1 MTLLAI
7 DPGRSFTGTGKAR
20 QSIGWS
26 VFRDDGTEFTRGYL
40 SFEDLCR
47 SLLVRG
53 LDDED
58 DFGQAELWFSPV
70 RFGGYRV
77 HEIVIEDFVN
87 DPQSARGGQRNGTS
101 ECIGA
106 VEILAV
112 QAGVPFTRQ
121 RSDVLTAAKLHAPKG
136 SFKDL
141 KHLHHEDSAFLHGH
155 EYLVRKGVIEVD
167 LSATM

>member
-1 MTLLAI
+1 MTLLSI

-20 QSIGWS
+20 QSIGYAL
-26 VFRDDGTEFTRGYL
+26 FLGNGEYLDRGSL
-40 SFEDLCR
+40 SFEELCE
-47 SLLVRG
+47 SLTPLA
-53 LDDED
+53 LK
-58 DFGQAELWFSPV
+58 AEVLIFSPPGLTS
-70 RFGGYRV
+70 RMV

-87 DPQSARGGQRNGTS
+87 DPKSARGGQRNGTS

-121 RSDVLTAAKLHAPKG
+121 RSDVLPAAKLHAPKG

-141 KHLHHEDSAFLHGH
+141 KHLRHEDSAFLHGY
-155 EYLVRKGVIEVD
+155 EFLVRRGDIEVD

>member
-20 QSIGWS
+20 QSIGYS
-26 VFRDDGTEFTRGYL
+26 LFDGEGKEIERGSL
-40 SFEDLCR
+40 SFEELCSSLTLWADPHEGTKYLDLDQ
-47 SLLVRG
+47 G
-53 LDDED
+53 
-58 DFGQAELWFSPV
+58 WT
-70 RFGGYRV
+70 V

-87 DPQSARGGQRNGTS
+87 DPKSARGGQRNGTS

-121 RSDVLTAAKLHAPKG
+121 RSDVLPAAKLHAPEG

-141 KHLHHEDSAFLHGH
+141 KHLRHEDSAFLHGR
-155 EYLVRKGVIEVD
+155 EYLIRKGVIEVD

>member
-20 QSIGWS
+20 QSIG
-26 VFRDDGTEFTRGYL
+26 FALFDRAGNEIRRGAL
-40 SFEDLCR
+40 SFEELAQT
-47 SLLVRG
+47 LTYQLNEG
-53 LDDED
+53 FLWW
-58 DFGQAELWFSPV
+58 DFEAI
-70 RFGGYRV
+70 

-87 DPQSARGGQRNGTS
+87 DPKSARGGQRNGTS

-121 RSDVLTAAKLHAPKG
+121 RSDVLPAAKLHAPKG

-141 KHLHHEDSAFLHGH
+141 KHLRHEDSAFLHGR
-155 EYLVRKGVIEVD
+155 EYLIRKGVIEVD

>member
-20 QSIGWS
+20 QSIGVS
-26 VFRDDGTEFTRGYL
+26 LQHLDGTEAYREAI
-40 SFEDLCR
+40 SFEQLCVR
-47 SLLVRG
+47 LRIVPKRYGSVELVFH
-53 LDDED
+53 DDERM
-58 DFGQAELWFSPV
+58 LTSWII
-70 RFGGYRV
+70 R
-77 HEIVIEDFVN
+77 EIVIEDFVN
-87 DPQSARGGQRNGTS
+87 DPKSARGGQRNGTS

-121 RSDVLTAAKLHAPKG
+121 RSDVLPAAKLHAPKG

-141 KHLHHEDSAFLHGH
+141 KHLRHEDSAFLHGR
-155 EYLVRKGVIEVD
+155 EYLIDKGVIEVD

>member
-26 VFRDDGTEFTRGYL
+26 VFRDDGSEYTRGSL
-40 SFEDLCR
+40 SFEELCR
-47 SLLVRG
+47 SLWVFG
-53 LDDED
+53 VEDED
-58 DFGQAELWFSPV
+58 DIGRGELWFSPGQD
-70 RFGGYRV
+70 GGYRV
-77 HEIVIEDFVN
+77 TQIVIEDFVN
-87 DPQSARGGQRNGTS
+87 DPKSARGGQRNGTS

-121 RSDVLTAAKLHAPKG
+121 RSDVLPAAKLHAPKG

-141 KHLHHEDSAFLHGH
+141 MHLRHEDSAFLHGH

>member
-20 QSIGWS
+20 QSIGYAC
-26 VFRDDGTEFTRGYL
+26 FHTTGGEAERGAI
-40 SFEDLCR
+40 SFEELCNE
-47 SLLVRG
+47 LV
-53 LDDED
+53 
-58 DFGQAELWFSPV
+58 LWADPYEGTKYLEFAGWRIS
-70 RFGGYRV
+70 
-77 HEIVIEDFVN
+77 EIVIEDFVN
-87 DPQSARGGQRNGTS
+87 DPKSARGGQRNGTS

-121 RSDVLTAAKLHAPKG
+121 RSDVLPAAKLHAPKG

-141 KHLHHEDSAFLHGH
+141 KHLRHEDSAFLHGR
-155 EYLVRKGVIEVD
+155 EYLIREVD
-167 LSATM
+167 LDHALSDEVLSATM